1 MPQLS
6 ARTLYVIG
14 NGFDLHHGLETDFS
28 DFKRFVGARC
38 PKLQAT
44 VGEYLYALRGNW
56 ANLEEALAKF
66 DVDQLIGHAENFL
79 VPYGA
84 DHWSDSYHHDYQ
96 YEINEVVRAISSE
109 LKAEFY
115 LWIKQ
120 IQIPTS
126 ISSSNRL
133 KLEHD
138 AIFLNFNYTPTIQK
152 LYSVDHSRILH
163 IHGSVADKEGDIV
176 LGHGWK
182 PADRPKLNKGQD
194 PDEIDSRV
202 MQGNALIEH
211 YFADTFKPTNA
222 LIKRNQ
228 RFFDSLSDVSNVY
241 VWGHSLSAIDL
252 PYFVAIAASIAV
264 NSPTWHVSHYSVLSV
279 PTNAA
284 AMSSIGVSASNVHH
298 HKLSDYVI

>member
-1 MPQLS
+1 MS

-14 NGFDLHHGLETDFS
+14 NGFDLHHGLATDFS
-28 DFKRFVGARC
+28 NFKRFVGARC
-38 PKLQAT
+38 PNLQST
-44 VGEYLYALRGNW
+44 VEEYLCPLSGDW
-56 ANLEEALAKF
+56 ANLEKALAYF
-66 DVDQLIGHAENFL
+66 DVDQLIDHASNFL
-79 VPYGA
+79 VSYGA

-115 LWIKQ
+115 LWIQQ
-120 IQIPTS
+120 IQIPTP
-126 ISSSNRL
+126 IGSSNRL

-163 IHGSVADKEGDIV
+163 IHGSVADEEGDIV

-182 PADRPKLNKGQD
+182 AVDRSKLNKGQD
-194 PDEIDSRV
+194 PEEIDARV
-202 MQGNALIEH
+202 MQGNDLIER

-222 LIKRNQ
+222 LIQRN
-228 RFFDSLSDVSNVY
+228 RKFFDSLGGVSNVY
-241 VWGHSLSAIDL
+241 VWGHSLSAVDL
-252 PYFVAIAASIAV
+252 PYFVAISASIAV
-264 NSPTWHVSHYSVLSV
+264 NSPTWHVSHYSASSI
-279 PTNAA
+279 PKNAA

-298 HKLSDYVI
+298 HKLSDYVM